1 MSYMDIQA
9 LLSVCLRRFSV
20 CAFCV
25 ALRPLSDQ
33 LALATPRTDV
43 SSEEELSSPIFSSP
57 VSQRD
62 LTDVDIS
69 RTLAATLKAQ
79 ATLRNAPQV

>member
-1 MSYMDIQA
+1 MCV
-9 LLSVCLRRFSV
+9 L
-20 CAFCV
+20 CACT

-43 SSEEELSSPIFSSP
+43 SSDEELSSPIFSSP

-62 LTDVDIS
+62 LHDVDIS
-69 RTLAATLKAQ
+69 ITLAATRRAQ
-79 ATLRNAPQV
+79 STLRNAPQVRLLSHHSRTTASQES